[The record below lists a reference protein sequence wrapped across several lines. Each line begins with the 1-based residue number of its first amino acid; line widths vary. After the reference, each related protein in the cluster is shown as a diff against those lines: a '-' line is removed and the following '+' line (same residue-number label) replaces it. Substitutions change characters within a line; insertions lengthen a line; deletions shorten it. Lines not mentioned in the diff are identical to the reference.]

1 MFSVFPVEE
10 ADRVFQ
16 QLSQSTINGRAVF
29 LVSSSE
35 SDGEMLSGDDAV
47 DSAASTPTSPHTGT
61 NPDAS
66 DPTFFLPNSS
76 T

>member
-29 LVSSSE
+29 RVSSSE
-35 SDGEMLSGDDAV
+35 SDCEMMSGDDATE
-47 DSAASTPTSPHTGT
+47 SAASTPTSPST
-61 NPDAS
+61 NPDATT
-66 DPTFFLPNSS
+66 DPATFFLPHSG